1 MTIQRSETVRRPL
14 EAVYAF
20 LSDQE
25 RVTEWREDVL
35 ASERLS
41 PPGDLDGARYREK
54 IATPLG
60 PQTATVLLSVDPPHR
75 LAFEVLDGP
84 LRPAGSIVL
93 ASRGDETEVSYTI
106 ELQPLLKVRT
116 PLDDAAEKFLT
127 RSVERSL
134 ARVKE
139 ILEASGS

>member
-1 MTIQRSETVRRPL
+1 VF
-14 EAVYAF
+14 AF

-25 RVTEWREDVL
+25 RVREWREDVL

-41 PPGDLDGARYREK
+41 PPGDLDGARYRET

-60 PQTATVLLSVDPPHR
+60 SQTATVLVSVDAPRR
-75 LAFEVLDGP
+75 LAFTVLDGP

-93 ASRGDETEVSYTI
+93 VEQGSQTGVNYTI
-106 ELQPLLKVRT
+106 ELQPLLKVPS
-116 PLDDAAEKFLT
+116 PLDAAAEKFLT

-139 ILEASGS
+139 ILEAARPDA